1 MKIDI
6 YAHILTE
13 KYLQAYAKNAPQ
25 ILEHVEAKS
34 KAVTDINMR
43 LRLMDRYPDVSQI
56 LSIANPPLDCY
67 IKPKQAAELAKTAN
81 DELAEVILKY
91 PDKFLGA
98 VACIPVNNVP
108 AALDEID
115 RAIIQMVGF
124 RGIQIGTRVNGEP
137 LSQPELKPLW
147 KKMADYDLP
156 IWIHPVANPKLDH
169 DGGIF
174 SWPFE
179 TAMAMYH
186 LVTSGVFDDHPNI
199 KFITHHCGSMVP
211 YFALRIKWLIN
222 AIPKKGQVI
231 VDREAQ
237 FRKFYN
243 DTALYGNTDGLML
256 GYKYFGADHIVFATD
271 APLGPKYGLTLETI
285 KSIERM
291 EIPDG
296 DKEKIFTDNAV
307 SLLRLPI

>member
-1 MKIDI
+1 MKVDV

-13 KYLQAYAKNAPQ
+13 RYLKTYAKKAPK
-25 ILEHVEAKS
+25 ILDNVEAKS

-43 LRLMDRYPDVSQI
+43 LRLMDRYPDVSQV
-56 LSIANPPLDCY
+56 LTIANPPLDY
-67 IKPKQAAELAKTAN
+67 YVGPEDAAELSQIAN
-81 DELAEVILKY
+81 DELAEVLLTY

-98 VACIPVNNVP
+98 VACVPMNNIP
-108 AALDEID
+108 AALDELD
-115 RAIIQMVGF
+115 RTITQMAGF
-124 RGIQIGTRVNGEP
+124 KGIQIGTRVNGEP
-137 LSQPELKPLW
+137 LSLPKFKPLW
-147 KKMADYDLP
+147 KKMANYDLP
-156 IWIHPVANPKLDH
+156 IWIHPMTNPSLDP
-169 DGGIF
+169 DIGIF

-211 YFALRIKWLIN
+211 FFAWRIKWLIN
-222 AIPKKGQVI
+222 SNPKKDQVV

-237 FRKFYN
+237 FRKFYC

-256 GYKYFGADHIVFATD
+256 GYKYFGIDHLLFATD

-291 EIPDG
+291 PIPDEE
-296 DKEKIFTDNAV
+296 KEKIFTSNAM
-307 SLLRLPI
+307 SLLRLPV